1 MLIFITRWLV
11 ITVAILAASWILSGI
26 HVDSVATAIIAAAVL
41 GLVNIFIR
49 PILLILTLPLTILT
63 LGIFAFLL
71 NAFLLAAVAYFIPGF
86 EVEGFFAAF
95 MGAIIISVVSWIANR
110 FIQARGADNDRPRR
124 PDVID
129 MERGDDGKWR

>member
-1 MLIFITRWLV
+1 MLIFLTRWLV
-11 ITVAILAASWILSGI
+11 ITVAILAASWIVSGI
-26 HVDSVATAIIAAAVL
+26 HVDSVATAIIAAALL
-41 GLVNIFIR
+41 GFVNIFIR

-71 NAFLLAAVAYFIPGF
+71 NAFLLAAVAYFVPGF

-110 FIQARGADNDRPRR
+110 FIQTRDAEGTRPRKT
-124 PDVID
+124 DVID